1 MNLDLENRLTPEEI
15 NELRKRAFSYAEQMF
30 FEGISVG
37 RELNREPLQEK
48 TEKFIKDKLS
58 AMSKFII
65 NDDVWKIMP
74 AQGYNPNPNVTIPD
88 VSDMMNENMNQEI
101 DNVQNMYQNVNNAAH
116 EEAPEWAKE
125 TKPFK

>member
-1 MNLDLENRLTPEEI
+1 
-15 NELRKRAFSYAEQMF
+15 MF

-65 NDDVWKIMP
+65 NDAVWKVMP

-88 VSDMMNENMNQEI
+88 VSDMMNDTMNQEI
-101 DNVQNMYQNVNNAAH
+101 DNAQNIYQNVNNTAH

>member
-65 NDDVWKIMP
+65 NDDVWKI
-74 AQGYNPNPNVTIPD
+74 NDTIYA
-88 VSDMMNENMNQEI
+88 V
-101 DNVQNMYQNVNNAAH
+101 
-116 EEAPEWAKE
+116 
-125 TKPFK
+125 

>member
-65 NDDVWKIMP
+65 NDAVWKIMP

-88 VSDMMNENMNQEI
+88 VSDMMNETMNQEI
-101 DNVQNMYQNVNNAAH
+101 DNVQNMYQNVNNTVH